1 MRSPAH
7 RSRSLGDVSRRVGWF
22 LIALCAW
29 SLYIWIT
36 LIVIIGRQ
44 SPPMSFKIVHDTLA
58 VISMAFGIGA
68 GYIGVRAVRSRQPEK
83 LHQQSGE

>member
-1 MRSPAH
+1 MPSPAP
-7 RSRSLGDVSRRVGWF
+7 RTRSLEGVSRRVAWF

-44 SPPMSFKIVHDTLA
+44 DHPISFKIVHDTLA
-58 VISMAFGIGA
+58 VISIAFGITAGA
-68 GYIGVRAVRSRQPEK
+68 IGYKALRSR
-83 LHQQSGE
+83 

>member
-1 MRSPAH
+1 MRSASL
-7 RSRSLGDVSRRVGWF
+7 RIRSLGRVSRRVAWF

-29 SLYIWIT
+29 TLYIWIT

-44 SPPMSFKIVHDTLA
+44 NHPISFKIVHDTLA

-68 GYIGVRAVRSRQPEK
+68 GYVGIRALRS
-83 LHQQSGE
+83 H

>member
-1 MRSPAH
+1 MPSPAP
-7 RSRSLGDVSRRVGWF
+7 RTRSLEGVSRRVAWF

-44 SPPMSFKIVHDTLA
+44 NHPMSFKVVHDTLA
-58 VISMAFGIGA
+58 VISIAFGVGA
-68 GYIGVRAVRSRQPEK
+68 GAIGIKALRSR
-83 LHQQSGE
+83 